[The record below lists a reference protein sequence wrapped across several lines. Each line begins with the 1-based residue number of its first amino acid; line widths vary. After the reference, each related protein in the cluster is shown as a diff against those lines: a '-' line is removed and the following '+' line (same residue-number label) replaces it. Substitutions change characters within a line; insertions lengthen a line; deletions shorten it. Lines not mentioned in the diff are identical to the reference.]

1 MSGFRVTKLTGS
13 VLVAMVLAACSA
25 SPAATNT
32 PGAPTA
38 AATAAATAA
47 PTEAASAAASGPTVA
62 GIAFPQPE
70 QTAVSICESAIS
82 TGSMPIYYIEEHHL
96 DQQWGMSVTYQEFEG
111 NGPCSQA
118 LVAGQVDVAD
128 LSGQSLSLQL
138 TDAPTTDTYVIQNSA
153 TYILVCQASITDA
166 ASLTGKSIAVSSFG
180 SFSYAQALLALQS
193 LRLTTDDVTITAVGG
208 HSGAARRI
216 EGGAVGCDSED
227 HNQAEPLTAQGY
239 NVLVDLSKVQTAGYV
254 GLALEEPNSYIDAN
268 PNTSLALVAMY
279 AQGAAQFLNDDPANA
294 AAIWAK
300 YSRGRS
306 MTPRTTSTTCCHS
319 AGTGRWQVQRRYVRL
334 HETSH
339 DRRRSAYRR
348 CRPDQGLHR
357 SVHQPAGSDGLLLGD
372 QSAGLLAESDLNSR
386 VADCKAAPG
395 LPCSPP
401 LVTSPGR
408 AGRRA
413 ARSGIGR

>member
-166 ASLTGKSIAVSSFG
+166 ASLTGKSVAVSSFG

-193 LRLTTDDVTITAVGG
+193 LGLTTDDVTITAVGG
-208 HSGAARRI
+208 HSARLAAL

-300 YSRGRS
+300 YSTRS
-306 MTPRTTSTTCCHS
+306 IDDATHDINDLLSLGWGPADGKCNAATYAFMKQVMTAADPRIADVDPTKACTDRFTNQLDQMGFYS
-319 AGTGRWQVQRRYVRL
+319 AINL
-334 HETSH
+334 
-339 DRRRSAYRR
+339 
-348 CRPDQGLHR
+348 
-357 SVHQPAGSDGLLLGD
+357 
-372 QSAGLLAESDLNSR
+372 
-386 VADCKAAPG
+386 PG
-395 LPCSPP
+395 Y
-401 LVTSPGR
+401 
-408 AGRRA
+408 
-413 ARSGIGR
+413 